1 MSRCRNDGNAGLTP
15 RLVVSDVDGTLVD
28 KNKTL
33 TPAVID
39 AVARLRAAGV
49 RFTLISARPMSGVLP
64 IADELALAEPL
75 GAFNGGIVFRLGGE
89 VLSHDRIAA
98 DVARGVWAAARDVDV
113 DCWVFADDRW
123 YATTG
128 EGKHAQSERTS
139 AFQEPVVTDDLEP
152 LLSRAD
158 KVTFVSDDEPL
169 LRDLHDRIRGWSDR
183 ATIGQSQTYYLD
195 VTAPT
200 ANKGAGVEALAAA
213 IGVDLA
219 DVVVIGDQAN
229 DLPMIARAGLSI
241 VVGNAPPHVRAAA
254 DHVVA
259 SNTQDGVA
267 DAIVRVILPLIGA
280 TP

>member
-1 MSRCRNDGNAGLTP
+1 M
-15 RLVVSDVDGTLVD
+15 SDVDGTLVD

-113 DCWVFADDRW
+113 DCWVFADDCW

-200 ANKGAGVEALAAA
+200 ANKGAATTSSRS
-213 IGVDLA
+213 
-219 DVVVIGDQAN
+219 
-229 DLPMIARAGLSI
+229 RATVLR
-241 VVGNAPPHVRAAA
+241 PHA
-254 DHVVA
+254 
-259 SNTQDGVA
+259 
-267 DAIVRVILPLIGA
+267 
-280 TP
+280 